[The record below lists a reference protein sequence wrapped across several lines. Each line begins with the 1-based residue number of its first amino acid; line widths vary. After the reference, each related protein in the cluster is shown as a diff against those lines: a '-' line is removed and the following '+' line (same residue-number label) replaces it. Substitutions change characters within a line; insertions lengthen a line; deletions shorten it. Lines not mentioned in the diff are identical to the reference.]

1 MWLGKAS
8 VHWKESKV
16 TDEGRRLMLEQVDR
30 LAFVVFEGR
39 VSAKE
44 KLSNIS

>member
-1 MWLGKAS
+1 MQLGKAS

-39 VSAKE
+39 VNAKE
-44 KLSNIS
+44 KG